1 MKSHGRK
8 VREYYRG
15 KKVLVTGGSTG
26 IGKALAW
33 AMAEM
38 GAEVALVA
46 HRPDVLRETTEE
58 FTRANLQARAFV
70 CDLADAAQT
79 AELAE
84 RVLAEFGVPD
94 LLVNNAGFATYR
106 PFEQQPADEMEAMMA
121 VNLMACLRL
130 TRAFL
135 PSFIARRSGAVV
147 NVASLAG
154 KLALTPN
161 LVYTTA
167 KHGLVAWSECLSY
180 ELARFNIGVYVIC
193 PGRVVTPFFD
203 HETFR
208 TRARR
213 PETDHTVPLEKVV
226 DGTLEAVAR
235 GRFLTYIPKYYALLI
250 WVKNVL
256 PFIFGP
262 FYRRLMLQRIESL
275 YQSHQP

>member
-1 MKSHGRK
+1 MKSRSRK
-8 VREYYRG
+8 VQEYYRG
-15 KKVLVTGGSTG
+15 KKILVTGGSSG

-46 HRPDVLRETTEE
+46 HRPAVLQEATEE
-58 FTRANLQARAFV
+58 FTRANLRARAFV

-79 AELAE
+79 AELVP
-84 RVLAEFGVPD
+84 RVLEEFGVPD
-94 LLVNNAGFATYR
+94 VLVNNAGFATYR
-106 PFEQQPADEMEAMMA
+106 PFEQQPADEMEAMIA

-147 NVASLAG
+147 NVASVAG
-154 KLALTPN
+154 KFALTPN

-180 ELARFNIGVYVIC
+180 ELARFNISVHVIC
-193 PGRVVTPFFD
+193 PGRVETPFFD

-213 PETDHTVPLEKVV
+213 PETAHTIPMARVV

-235 GRFLTYIPKYYALLI
+235 GRFLTYIPKSYALLV
-250 WVKNVL
+250 WAKNVL
-256 PFIFGP
+256 PFIFEP
-262 FYRRLMLQRIESL
+262 LYRRLMLQRIESL
-275 YQSHQP
+275 YQPHQP

>member
-1 MKSHGRK
+1 MKSRSRK
-8 VREYYRG
+8 VQEYYRG
-15 KKVLVTGGSTG
+15 KKVLVTGGSSG

-33 AMAEM
+33 AMAEL

-46 HRPDVLRETTEE
+46 HRPDLLREATEE
-58 FTRANLQARAFV
+58 LSRANLQARAFV

-79 AELAE
+79 AELAQ

-106 PFEQQPADEMEAMMA
+106 PFEQQPVDEMEAIIA

-130 TRAFL
+130 TRALL
-135 PSFIARRSGAVV
+135 PSFIARGSGAVV

-161 LVYTTA
+161 MVYTTA

-180 ELARFNIGVYVIC
+180 ELARFNIGVHVIC
-193 PGRVVTPFFD
+193 PGRVLTPFFD

-208 TRARR
+208 TRAKR
-213 PETDHTVPLEKVV
+213 PETEHTIPMETVV
-226 DGTLEAVAR
+226 EGTLQAVAH
-235 GRFLTYIPKYYALLI
+235 GRLLTYIPKSYAPLV
-250 WVKNVL
+250 WAKNVL
-256 PFIFGP
+256 PFIAGP
-262 FYRRLMLQRIESL
+262 IYRRLMLQRIESL
-275 YQSHQP
+275 YKPHQP